1 MEAMV
6 SRHFGHDREILPWP
20 SRPCGSKGATSYYFP
35 SPYYSTARYEKLHS
49 GTSPDNHVVFKHLPE
64 TGWEEVASVRPV
76 LVQKMSPGELR
87 CSCVLDIT
95 ALSCIFFAHNGLC
108 T

>member
-1 MEAMV
+1 MTERYYPGSQDHVVA
-6 SRHFGHDREILPWP
+6 RAL
-20 SRPCGSKGATSYYFP
+20 RPIFSFSV
-35 SPYYSTARYEKLHS
+35 YSTARYEKLHS
-49 GTSPDNHVVFKHLPE
+49 ETSPDSRVVFKHLPE

-76 LVQKMSPGELR
+76 LVQKVQKMSPGELR